1 MAETFRVPQG
11 VQDEA
16 KMALAWIAD
25 GHAGSGFTAVGK
37 KRASDLAAGHPV
49 SAETILRMYSF
60 FKRHEV
66 DKQAEGFNSGEDGF
80 PSPGR
85 VAWSAWGGD
94 AGFTWSTR
102 IRNQISKSARA
113 LSLMASEE
121 GDMADMN
128 YVPDLNEELT
138 ELLAD
143 VVSFYFRAHGAHWNV
158 KGADFSEYHKLF
170 QKIYEDVYES
180 IDPIAENLRKLG
192 SVAPFTLGSFMALR
206 CIDDAPAILQDPIAL
221 ANDLLTAND
230 MILDELSDAFD
241 CASMYNQQGV
251 ANFLAG
257 RIDSHQYWKWQLTVS
272 QGQEVTQP
280 SVDSVDAQGIDA
292 DDQVDDMLSEQG
304 LAPMPIMPR
313 SASGASDLPI
323 APRDTTWDAA
333 AADKRVQEYA
343 GGKDNMDWEKYAKAF
358 FYVDETNKELLG
370 SYKLGFADVIDGS
383 LVAVPKGI
391 FAVAGVLNGAR
402 GGADIPES
410 DAMEIKDKVS
420 AYYARLAKEFNDD
433 SIKAPFENRASA
445 ARIGEGS
452 FVSWNTSN
460 GRAKGKVEKVVTKG
474 QAQSSEGYILE
485 TTPDQPAFSIRI
497 YKEQGNGWI
506 PTDVTVVHRPDILT
520 VITALPS
527 PRSEDSSM
535 VETRKAMATA
545 ERITMTAEVRA
556 VDTKDGSLKIGGYAA
571 TFNAEATGLN
581 FREVIAPGAFTRA
594 LASQDPVF
602 LLVNHDMEGIPLAS
616 TQSGT
621 LSLRQDSTGLYME
634 ATLDPANPKAQELS
648 SALRRGD
655 MDKMSFAFTVSPDG
669 QTKDAGLRTLTDI
682 ERLYEVSVVTLPAYD
697 STSVGMR
704 SVEEADLD
712 LAKRKL
718 SMKVKQYSL
727 TRKSKA

>member
-1 MAETFRVPQG
+1 MAETFRVPKG

-60 FKRHEV
+60 FKRHET

-80 PSPGR
+80 PSAGR

-128 YVPDLNEELT
+128 QVPDLNEELT

-206 CIDDAPAILQDPIAL
+206 CLEDASTILQDPIAL
-221 ANDLLTAND
+221 ANDLLVAND

-241 CASMYNQQGV
+241 CASMYNQQGI

-272 QGQEVTQP
+272 LGQEVTQP
-280 SVDSVDAQGIDA
+280 STDPVDAQGIDA
-292 DDQVDDMLSEQG
+292 DDVEEDTEGATMPMMMAYSEDV
-304 LAPMPIMPR
+304 
-313 SASGASDLPI
+313 S
-323 APRDTTWDAA
+323 
-333 AADKRVQEYA
+333 
-343 GGKDNMDWEKYAKAF
+343 
-358 FYVDETNKELLG
+358 ELT
-370 SYKLGFADVIDGS
+370 
-383 LVAVPKGI
+383 
-391 FAVAGVLNGAR
+391 
-402 GGADIPES
+402 E
-410 DAMEIKDKVS
+410 E
-420 AYYARLAKEFNDD
+420 E
-433 SIKAPFENRASA
+433 RASA

-460 GRAKGKVEKVVTKG
+460 GRAKGKVEKVATKG
-474 QAQSSEGYILE
+474 QAKSSEGYTIE
-485 TTPDQPAFSIRI
+485 ATPDNPAFVIRI
-497 YKEQGNGWI
+497 YKEQGNGWV
-506 PTDVTVVHRPDILT
+506 PTDVTSVHRNDILT
-520 VITALPS
+520 VITALPA
-527 PRSEDSSM
+527 PRSED
-535 VETRKAMATA
+535 VEMIEARKAMATA

-556 VDTKDGSLKIGGYAA
+556 VATDDGSLKIGGYAA

-648 SALRRGD
+648 SAVRRGD

-704 SVEEADLD
+704 TAEEADLD

-718 SMKVKQYSL
+718 SVKVKQYSL

>member
-1 MAETFRVPQG
+1 MSETFRVPKG

-16 KMALAWIAD
+16 KMALGWIAD
-25 GHAGSGFTAVGK
+25 GHAGSGFTTVGK
-37 KRASDLAAGHPV
+37 KRANDLASGQSV

-66 DKQAEGFNSGEDGF
+66 DKKAEGFNSGEDGF
-80 PSPGR
+80 PSAGR

-94 AGFTWSTR
+94 AGFAWSTR

-121 GDMADMN
+121 GEMADMN
-128 YVPDLNEELT
+128 EVPDLNEELT

-170 QKIYEDVYES
+170 LKIYEDVYES

-192 SVAPFTLGSFMALR
+192 SIAPFTLGSFMALR
-206 CIDDAPAILQDPIAL
+206 TIDDAPAILQDPIAL
-221 ANDLLTAND
+221 ANDLLAAND
-230 MILDELSDAFD
+230 IILDELSDAFD
-241 CASMYNQQGV
+241 CASAYNQQGV

-257 RIDSHQYWKWQLTVS
+257 RIDQHQFWKWQLTAS
-272 QGQEVTQP
+272 LGQEVTQP
-280 SVDSVDAQGIDA
+280 SPDPVDAQGVDE
-292 DDQVDDMLSEQG
+292 DDVDEEMDGATM
-304 LAPMPIMPR
+304 PMMIMPR
-313 SASGASDLPI
+313 MASGASDLEI
-323 APRDTTWDAA
+323 APRDTAWDAA

-343 GGKDNMDWEKYAKAF
+343 GGKDNMDWAKYGKAF

-370 SYKLGFADVIDGS
+370 SYKLQFADVIDGS

-402 GGADIPES
+402 GGVNIPDS
-410 DAMEIKDKVS
+410 DAMEIKDKVA
-420 AYYARLAKEFNDD
+420 AYYARLAKQFNDD
-433 SIKAPFENRASA
+433 SIKAPFEGRASA

-474 QAQSSEGYILE
+474 QAKSSEGYVLE
-485 TTPDQPAFSIRI
+485 TTPDQPAFMIRI

-506 PTDVTVVHRPDILT
+506 PSDITVVHRPDILT
-520 VITALPS
+520 VITALPA
-527 PRSEDSSM
+527 PRSE
-535 VETRKAMATA
+535 ETDMIEQRKAMATA

-556 VDTKDGSLKIGGYAA
+556 VATEDGSMKIGGYAA
-571 TFNAEATGLN
+571 TFNSEATGLN

-594 LASQDPVF
+594 LASADPVF

-634 ATLDPANPKAQELS
+634 ATLDPSNPKAQELS
-648 SALRRGD
+648 SAVRRGD
-655 MDKMSFAFTVSPDG
+655 MDKMSFAFTVSPEG

-704 SVEEADLD
+704 SVEEADLE

-718 SMKVKQYSL
+718 SLKVKQYSL
-727 TRKSKA
+727 TRKIKA

>member
-25 GHAGSGFTAVGK
+25 GHAGGGFTAVGK

-80 PSPGR
+80 PSAGR

-206 CIDDAPAILQDPIAL
+206 CLEDAPAILQDPIAL

-292 DDQVDDMLSEQG
+292 DDEEEMTEG
-304 LAPMPIMPR
+304 ATMPMMIMPR

-420 AYYARLAKEFNDD
+420 AYYDRLAKEFNDD

-520 VITALPS
+520 VIKALPS

-704 SVEEADLD
+704 SVEEQDLD

>member
-16 KMALAWIAD
+16 KMALGWIAD
-25 GHAGSGFTAVGK
+25 GHAGGGFTAVGK

-49 SAETILRMYSF
+49 SAQTILRMYSF
-60 FKRHEV
+60 LKRHEV

-94 AGFTWSTR
+94 AGLSWSTR

-113 LSLMASEE
+113 LSLMASED
-121 GDMADMN
+121 DMADMN
-128 YVPDLNEELT
+128 QVPDLNEELT

-192 SVAPFTLGSFMALR
+192 SIAPFTLGSFMALR
-206 CIDDAPAILQDPIAL
+206 CLEDAPAMLQDPIAL
-221 ANDLLTAND
+221 ANDLLLAND

-272 QGQEVTQP
+272 LGQEVTQP
-280 SVDSVDAQGIDA
+280 STDPVDAQGVDA
-292 DDQVDDMLSEQG
+292 DDEEEMTDGMTMPMPMMMSAYSEDISELSE
-304 LAPMPIMPR
+304 
-313 SASGASDLPI
+313 
-323 APRDTTWDAA
+323 
-333 AADKRVQEYA
+333 E
-343 GGKDNMDWEKYAKAF
+343 E
-358 FYVDETNKELLG
+358 
-370 SYKLGFADVIDGS
+370 
-383 LVAVPKGI
+383 
-391 FAVAGVLNGAR
+391 
-402 GGADIPES
+402 
-410 DAMEIKDKVS
+410 
-420 AYYARLAKEFNDD
+420 
-433 SIKAPFENRASA
+433 RASA

-460 GRAKGKVEKVVTKG
+460 GRAKGKVEKVATKG
-474 QAQSSEGYILE
+474 QAKSSEGYTIE
-485 TTPDQPAFSIRI
+485 ATPDHPAFVIRI

-506 PTDVTVVHRPDILT
+506 PTDVTTVHRPDILT
-520 VITALPS
+520 VITALPA
-527 PRSEDSSM
+527 PRSEELSM
-535 VETRKAMATA
+535 IEERKTEMAQA
-545 ERITMTAEVRA
+545 ERITMLAEVRA

-571 TFNAEATGLN
+571 TFNSEASGLN

-594 LASQDPVF
+594 LASADPVF

-621 LSLRQDSTGLYME
+621 LTLRQDGTGLYME

-704 SVEEADLD
+704 SAEEIDLE

-718 SMKVKQYSL
+718 SIKVKQHSL
-727 TRKSKA
+727 SRKSKA

>member
-128 YVPDLNEELT
+128 QVPDLNEELT

-535 VETRKAMATA
+535 LETRKAMATA

>member
-1 MAETFRVPQG
+1 
-11 VQDEA
+11 
-16 KMALAWIAD
+16 
-25 GHAGSGFTAVGK
+25 
-37 KRASDLAAGHPV
+37 
-49 SAETILRMYSF
+49 
-60 FKRHEV
+60 
-66 DKQAEGFNSGEDGF
+66 
-80 PSPGR
+80 
-85 VAWSAWGGD
+85 
-94 AGFTWSTR
+94 
-102 IRNQISKSARA
+102 
-113 LSLMASEE
+113 MASEE

-128 YVPDLNEELT
+128 EVPDLNEELT

-170 QKIYEDVYES
+170 LKIYEDVYES

-192 SVAPFTLGSFMALR
+192 SIAPFTLGSFLALR
-206 CIDDAPAILQDPIAL
+206 TIDDAPAILQDPIAL

-230 MILDELSDAFD
+230 IILDELSDAFD

-257 RIDSHQYWKWQLTVS
+257 RIDQHQFWKWQLTAS
-272 QGQEVTQP
+272 LGQEVTQP
-280 SVDSVDAQGIDA
+280 SVDPVDAQGIDA
-292 DDQVDDMLSEQG
+292 DDEEEMTEG
-304 LAPMPIMPR
+304 ATMPMMIMPR
-313 SASGASDLPI
+313 SATGASDLPI

-460 GRAKGKVEKVVTKG
+460 GRAKGKVEKVATKG
-474 QAQSSEGYILE
+474 QAKSSEGYTIE
-485 TTPDQPAFSIRI
+485 ATPDHPAFIIRI
-497 YKEQGNGWI
+497 YKEQGNGWV
-506 PTDVTVVHRPDILT
+506 PTDVTTVHRPDILT

-704 SVEEADLD
+704 SVEEQDLD